1 MAYSTPEFAMSEPPD
16 DRSTDTT
23 PSGTDPI
30 LYADTVDEYGP
41 GDVVA
46 DHAAAAANDPQQPF
60 RQTPGLD
67 VAMEDLPRTTS
78 LWSDAWRQLRRRPMF
93 MISAALILLLVVMAL
108 FPRIFTSIDPRA
120 CDLGDSLLTP
130 SKEHWFGTDIQGCDY
145 YARTIYGARVSIT
158 IGLTVTIFSTLIAL
172 IGGSISGFYGGWVD
186 SVIARLTDIMFV
198 IPFILGSIVI
208 LSLFPTRGVGQV
220 SLVLILLG
228 WATMLRLVRAAVL
241 TTKSHDYVD
250 AARAMGATNRRII
263 TKHILPNSMAPV
275 IVYATITVGVVI
287 SAEAALSFLGVGL
300 QLPAISW
307 GLMISTAQTRIISAP
322 HLLLFPGLFLSVTVF
337 SFILMGDALR
347 DALDPKLR

>member
-1 MAYSTPEFAMSEPPD
+1 MSEPPD
-16 DRSTDTT
+16 DRSSDTA

-67 VAMEDLPRTTS
+67 VALEGLPRTTS

-93 MISAALILLLVVMAL
+93 VVSASLILLLVVMAL
-108 FPRIFTSIDPRA
+108 FPSIDPRA

-130 SKEHWFGTDIQGCDY
+130 SREHWFGTDIQGCDY

-158 IGLTVTIFSTLIAL
+158 IGLTVTIFATLIAL

-241 TTKSHDYVD
+241 TAKSHDYVD
-250 AARAMGATNRRII
+250 AARAMGAKNRRII

-307 GLMISTAQTRIISAP
+307 GLMISTAQTRIVSAP

>member
-1 MAYSTPEFAMSEPPD
+1 MSEPPD
-16 DRSTDTT
+16 DRSNDTA

-67 VAMEDLPRTTS
+67 VALEGLPRTTS

-93 MISAALILLLVVMAL
+93 MVSAGLILILVVMAL
-108 FPRIFTSIDPRA
+108 FPIIFTRIDPRA

-158 IGLTVTIFSTLIAL
+158 IGLTVTIFATLIAL

-241 TTKSHDYVD
+241 TAKSHDYVD
-250 AARAMGATNRRII
+250 AARAMGAKNRRII

>member
-1 MAYSTPEFAMSEPPD
+1 LSDKTGDSLSD
-16 DRSTDTT
+16 D
-23 PSGTDPI
+23 SGPAGDEPI
-30 LYADTVDEYGP
+30 LYADAVDEYRP

-46 DHAAAAANDPQQPF
+46 DQAAAAERDPRQPF

-67 VAMEDLPRTTS
+67 VAMEDLPRTAS
-78 LWSDAWRQLRRRPMF
+78 LWSDAWRQLRRRPLF
-93 MISAALILLLVVMAL
+93 VVSASLILLLVVMAAFPIL
-108 FPRIFTSIDPRA
+108 FTRIDPRA

-130 SKEHWFGTDIQGCDY
+130 SSEHWFGTDIQGCDY
-145 YARTIYGARVSIT
+145 YARTVYGARVSIT
-158 IGLTVTIFSTLIAL
+158 IGLTVTIFATLIAL
-172 IGGSISGFYGGWVD
+172 VGGSISGFYGGWVD

-220 SLVLILLG
+220 SLVLIVLG
-228 WATMLRLVRAAVL
+228 WATMLRLVRASVL
-241 TTKSHDYVD
+241 ASKSHDYVD

-263 TKHILPNSMAPV
+263 TKHVLPNSMAPV

-307 GLMISTAQTRIISAP
+307 GLMISTAQTRIVSAP
-322 HLLLFPGLFLSVTVF
+322 HLLVFPGLFLSVTVF